1 MYSCY
6 MDIAGNAEN
15 DNHWLL
21 LSMFNNN
28 KPYLLSS
35 YKYDSVALKQYE
47 TAIKLYLPY
56 ASLSPTQQNLS
67 AGIQAAPGCRRRRC
81 ALTRPS
87 PLTVH
92 PPAFRSALAA
102 VYCRRTAVQS
112 ILFHRQRHA
121 SATRSCT
128 KRALMRARQIHTIP

>member
-6 MDIAGNAEN
+6 MDIAGNMEN

-21 LSMFNNN
+21 LPIFNNN

-35 YKYDSVALKQYE
+35 YKYDSLALKQYE

-67 AGIQAAPGCRRRRC
+67 AGIQAAPGCRRHRC
-81 ALTRPS
+81 ALSLVRRRSLFTRPLFD
-87 PLTVH
+87 PRW
-92 PPAFRSALAA
+92 PPFIAAAPPCNRYYSTGSVTPPPHAA
-102 VYCRRTAVQS
+102 V
-112 ILFHRQRHA
+112 
-121 SATRSCT
+121 
-128 KRALMRARQIHTIP
+128 